1 MIERSLQITYR
12 KGKPFA
18 AYLHLPRA
26 TAEQE
31 KNLKTIATADGLL
44 VVDYGADRRAIG
56 IEITAPRA
64 VPLQRLNQLLADLR
78 EKPLAEEEYEPL
90 RAA

>member
-44 VVDYGADRRAIG
+44 VVDYGADRRPIG

-64 VPLQRLNQLLADLR
+64 VPLQRLNQLLADLG
-78 EKPLAEEEYEPL
+78 EKPFTEEEYEPL